1 MSQKF
6 KTVAFREKLECLSR
20 SNVRVRVGVRVI
32 SECNPSLHP
41 PLRP

>member
-20 SNVRVRVGVRVI
+20 SNVRVRVRVI